1 MVFKFGPDSSPL
13 AALALT
19 LFAGYNAS
27 LLLIIGALLI
37 AADDSSGQ
45 IGSLLGGMVLIALGF
60 LFSFAICGLRSSR
73 DWGRKILFWC
83 SAVSLPLYAAAM
95 FPIFQNEK
103 MTAGNTLLQCLCMV
117 AALLVL
123 KALARPKAKGAAG
136 HRDSQS
142 SQGPASNPE
151 EASAFTFD
159 RDGKADDLF
168 P

>member
-1 MVFKFGPDSSPL
+1 MVSKFGPDSSSL

-27 LLLIIGALLI
+27 LLLVIGVLLI
-37 AADDSSGQ
+37 AADDSSGE
-45 IGSLLGGMVLIALGF
+45 IGSILGGMVLIALGF
-60 LFSFAICGLRSSR
+60 LFSLAICGLRSSR

-83 SAVSLPLYAAAM
+83 SAASLPLYAAAM

-103 MTAGNTLLQCLCMV
+103 MTTGNTLLQNLCMV
-117 AALLVL
+117 AALFVL
-123 KALARPKAKGAAG
+123 KALARPKVKGPAG
-136 HRDSQS
+136 PRDSQS
-142 SQGPASNPE
+142 SQGPAPDPE

-159 RDGKADDLF
+159 RDRKADDLF